1 MKRKLYLVM
10 SVLLVIGLVFVGCA
24 PKTETVVE
32 EEAVVESAPVE
43 EAVPAVEEEEEE
55 TASEFP
61 QAEENW
67 RIAFIPQLIG
77 IPYFDAMKAGGDRAA
92 AAFGVTYMDVG
103 SPEASAAEQVRLV
116 ENLIQ
121 QEVDAISISVL
132 DSVSLNPVMQRAEEA
147 GIVVYTS
154 DSDSPDSVRDVYV
167 AQSMDKDLG
176 YTLIDTLV
184 DLMGGSG
191 QIGIVSGE
199 STATNLN
206 AWITFMQERV
216 EMEYADVEIVDIRY
230 TSGGSSEDALRQAEE
245 LMTRFPEINGMVAV
259 ASTTV
264 PGVAQAIENAGRV
277 GEVDVIGYGSPN
289 TVRPYI
295 QSGAMSASILWDP
308 EALGYLNVWA
318 GIQLLE
324 GKPFTA
330 VNDVPGH
337 GQSEYFEDLGLLL
350 LGPPLVITADNVDD
364 FNF

>member
-1 MKRKLYLVM
+1 MKRKLYLIM
-10 SVLLVIGLVFVGCA
+10 SVLLVVAIIFVGCT
-24 PKTETVVE
+24 PKAETMVE
-32 EEAVVESAPVE
+32 EDAAAESASAE
-43 EAVPAVEEEEEE
+43 EAVPETEEAVE
-55 TASEFP
+55 SEFP
-61 QAEENW
+61 QAEKNW

-92 AAFGVTYMDVG
+92 EAFGVTYMDVG

-132 DSVSLNPVMQRAEEA
+132 DAVSLNPVMQRAEEA

-206 AWITFMQERV
+206 AWITYMQERV
-216 EMEYADVEIVDIRY
+216 ELEYPDVEIVDVRY
-230 TSGGSSEDALRQAEE
+230 TTGGSSEDALRQAEE
-245 LMTRFPEINGMVAV
+245 LMTRFPEITGLVAV

-264 PGVAQAIENAGRV
+264 PGVAQAIENADRV
-277 GEVDVIGYGSPN
+277 GEVSVIGYGSPN

-295 QSGAMSASILWDP
+295 ESGAMSASILWDP

-324 GKPFTA
+324 GKPFAA

-350 LGPPLVITADNVDD
+350 LGPPLVITVDNVDD

>member
-1 MKRKLYLVM
+1 MKKRLF
-10 SVLLVIGLVFVGCA
+10 VLLSLVLIVGLLLVGCTQEA
-24 PKTETVVE
+24 EPTEVVTEEPTEEEVE
-32 EEAVVESAPVE
+32 EEAPE
-43 EAVPAVEEEEEE
+43 E
-55 TASEFP
+55 SEFP
-61 QAEENW
+61 QAEQNW

-77 IPYFDAMKAGGDRAA
+77 IPYFDAMKAGGERAA
-92 AAFGVTYMDVG
+92 EAFGVTYMDVG
-103 SPEASAAEQVRLV
+103 SPEASAAEQVRLM

-132 DSVSLNPVMQRAEEA
+132 DAASLNPVMARAEEA

-176 YTLIDTLV
+176 YALIDTLV
-184 DLMGGSG
+184 SNIGGEG

-206 AWITFMQERV
+206 TWIDYMKERV
-216 EMEYADVEIVDIRY
+216 ETEYADKVEIVDIRY
-230 TSGGSSEDALRQAEE
+230 TTGGSSEDALRQAEE
-245 LMTRFPEINGMVAV
+245 LMTRFPDIKRLVAV

-264 PGVAQAIENAGRV
+264 PGVAQAVENAGKIGV
-277 GEVDVIGYGSPN
+277 DDVIGYGSPN

-295 QSGAMSASILWDP
+295 KSGVMTSSILWDP

-324 GKPFTA
+324 GKGFQE

-337 GQSEYFEDLGLLL
+337 GQSQYFEDIGTLL
-350 LGPPLVITADNVDD
+350 LGPPLVITIDNVDNFD
-364 FNF
+364 F

>member
-1 MKRKLYLVM
+1 MKKHLL
-10 SVLLVIGLVFVGCA
+10 VLLTFILVVGLVLTGCA
-24 PKTETVVE
+24 QTEEPTEEVAEAPE
-32 EEAVVESAPVE
+32 EEAQEESE
-43 EAVPAVEEEEEE
+43 Y
-55 TASEFP
+55 P
-61 QAEENW
+61 QAEQNW

-77 IPYFDAMKAGGDRAA
+77 IPYFDAMKEGGDRAA
-92 AAFGVTYMDVG
+92 EAFGVTYMDVG
-103 SPEASAAEQVRLV
+103 SPEASAAEQVRLM

-132 DSVSLNPVMQRAEEA
+132 DSASLNPVMARAEEA

-167 AQSMDKDLG
+167 AQALDKDLG

-184 DLMGGSG
+184 ENIGGSG

-206 AWITFMQERV
+206 TWIEYMQERV
-216 EMEYADVEIVDIRY
+216 ANEYADDVEIVDIRY

-245 LMTRFPEINGMVAV
+245 LMTRFPEIKGLVAV

-264 PGVAQAIENAGRV
+264 PGVAQAVENAGKV

-295 QSGAMSASILWDP
+295 KSGVMTSSILWDP

-324 GKPFTA
+324 GKPFQP

-337 GQSEYFEDLGLLL
+337 GESQYFEDTNTLL
-350 LGPPLVITADNVDD
+350 LGPPLIITIDNVDD